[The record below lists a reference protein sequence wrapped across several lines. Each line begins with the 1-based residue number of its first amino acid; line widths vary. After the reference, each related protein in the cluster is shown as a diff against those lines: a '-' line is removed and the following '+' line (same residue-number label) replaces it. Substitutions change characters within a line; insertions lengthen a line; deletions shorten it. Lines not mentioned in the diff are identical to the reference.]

1 MREIFEELR
10 RNALYGASELEWL
23 AEVVALLP
31 KLEKGKRHTAEQ
43 MVEAARK
50 ATVRCHDCRGTGV
63 YCWGAVVNGKPTH
76 TGPCFRCCGK
86 GRQGQE
92 DFKRN
97 WGYDNFHRKV
107 S

>member
-31 KLEKGKRHTAEQ
+31 KLEKGKRHTAAQ

-50 ATVRCHDCRGTGV
+50 ATVVCHDCRGTGV
-63 YCWGAVVNGKPTH
+63 YVWGAIVNGVPTH
-76 TGPCFRCCGK
+76 SGPCFRCSGK